1 MPAKIPAEK
10 SVDPLSASPTKWVKQ
25 IQAIRKQ
32 KSTNCLSVFDH
43 FVGLALK
50 FLNSGKSNINN
61 VSLRIWTNSS
71 IQYVLVE
78 KRKLIL
84 CRIVV

>member
-1 MPAKIPAEK
+1 MPAKIPTEK
-10 SVDPLSASPTKWVKQ
+10 SVDPLSASPTKWVIH
-25 IQAIRKQ
+25 IQAIHQQ

-61 VSLRIWTNSS
+61 VSLRIRTNSS